1 MMKLSKL
8 ALAFAAIA
16 ALTAFVG
23 VSAASAAQYKSSSSP
38 VNLSGSQNSNQVWTI
53 DGQSATCTSATFAK
67 NGLGTPANEVTG
79 VAASYS
85 NCTTFGFGG
94 GSANM
99 GTCTYNF
106 DTPNAGLTANSDIAC
121 TNNTGGNKT
130 EEGGSGPIILVMMVL
145 GGECIVQ
152 IASQKDKGTLTFVN
166 DNPVTGD
173 VLVKAG
179 FSGLTAVKTVDNGFC
194 PLSGTGTVNNVT
206 YSGEFGLT
214 GPAGVNLEVG

>member
-1 MMKLSKL
+1 MTKLVL
-8 ALAFAAIA
+8 AITAIT
-16 ALTAFVG
+16 ALTAFAG

-38 VNLSGSQNSNQVWTI
+38 VNLTGSQASKQVWTV
-53 DGQSATCTSATFAK
+53 DGQSASCTEATFTK
-67 NGLGTPANEVTG
+67 NGLATPANEVLG
-79 VAASYS
+79 VVPSYS
-85 NCTTFGFGG
+85 SCTTFGFGG
-94 GSANM
+94 GSVNM

-121 TNNTGGNKT
+121 GSNTGGNGT
-130 EEGGSGPIILVMMVL
+130 IESGNGPIILIMMVF
-145 GGECIVQ
+145 GGECVVQ

-166 DNPVTGD
+166 NSPVTGD
-173 VLVKAG
+173 ILVKAA

-206 YSGEFGLT
+206 YSGEFGVT